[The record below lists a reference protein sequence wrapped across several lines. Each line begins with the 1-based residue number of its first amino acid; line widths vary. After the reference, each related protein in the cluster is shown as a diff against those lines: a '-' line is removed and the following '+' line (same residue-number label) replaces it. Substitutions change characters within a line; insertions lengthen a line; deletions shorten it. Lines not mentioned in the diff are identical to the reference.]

1 MQNKIRIIALS
12 DQVVSYIHSPHLM
25 NYFQDID
32 LIIGCG
38 DLPYYYL
45 EFVLS
50 MMDVPLF
57 YVRGNHDKV
66 VEYSPEGQQ
75 RVGPHGGN
83 DLHRKVIRNNN
94 VLLAGVDGCLRYRPG
109 PYQYTQSEMWIN
121 VFSLIP
127 KLLLNRALYGRYLDI
142 FVTHAPPT
150 GIHDESDHPHNGIHA
165 FRWFINI
172 FRPTYHLHGHVHV
185 YRPDTVT
192 KTKLGSTTVIN
203 AYKYS
208 VVDLNLPD

>member
-1 MQNKIRIIALS
+1 MVKKIRIIALS

-25 NYFQDID
+25 NYFHDID

-66 VEYSPEGQQ
+66 VEYSPEAQQ

-83 DLHRKVIRNNN
+83 DLHRKVMRTDS

-109 PYQYTQSEMWIN
+109 PYQYTQSEMWMH

-127 KLLLNRALYGRYLDI
+127 GLLLNRALYGRYLDI

-150 GIHDESDHPHNGIHA
+150 GIHDESDHPHKGIHA
-165 FRWFINI
+165 FRWLINI
-172 FRPTYHLHGHVHV
+172 FKPTYHLHGHVHV
-185 YRPDTVT
+185 YRPDTVINT
-192 KTKLGSTTVIN
+192 KFGSTTVIN

-208 VVDLNLPD
+208 VVELTLPN